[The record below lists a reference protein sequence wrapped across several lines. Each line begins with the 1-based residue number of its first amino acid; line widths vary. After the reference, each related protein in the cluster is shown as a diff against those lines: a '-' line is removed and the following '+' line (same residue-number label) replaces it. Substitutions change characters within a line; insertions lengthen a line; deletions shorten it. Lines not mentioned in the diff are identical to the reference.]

1 VNYEPLESILI
12 VFQNPAEGRLKEYDD
27 WYTHIH
33 IRDAMRLD
41 GAIAT
46 QRFVASRDQPVLG
59 GKRVNPG
66 YFAHTIYEW
75 ESAAK
80 SVMGHSTRAGTPSM
94 EITRD
99 CSFVGLRDYFYR
111 PVFLSHGWS
120 PERGFRRGDDVLTA
134 LIVPRAH
141 EPSGFINWFCTH
153 HVADTLA
160 LPGFGSVGL
169 FSLHEEQSLPLPS
182 RFPLVAI
189 YALSDRTAALRAW
202 AERHDAGF
210 DADLSARSQEV
221 EVGCWQPRIPR
232 LRAIEVAHPDPAAVA
247 EERRARA
254 AYGDRFLTQS
264 ELQNLLTTIRA

>member
-1 VNYEPLESILI
+1 MNYQPLESILI
-12 VFQNPAEGRLKEYDD
+12 VYQNPAEGRVKEYDD

-46 QRFVASRDQPVLG
+46 QRFVASEDQPVLG
-59 GKRVNPG
+59 GRSVNPG

-80 SVMGHSTRAGTPSM
+80 SVNGHGTRAGTPLM

-120 PERGFRRGDDVLTA
+120 FTQGFRRGDDVLTA
-134 LIVPRAH
+134 LIVPRAD
-141 EPSGFINWFCTH
+141 EPTRFVNWFCTD

-160 LPGFGSVGL
+160 LPGFASVGL

-182 RFPLVAI
+182 SFPLVAI
-189 YALSDRTAALRAW
+189 YALSDRSLALRAW
-202 AERHDAGF
+202 SKRHDSGS
-210 DADLSARSQEV
+210 DADLSAHSQTF

-232 LRAIEVAHPDPAAVA
+232 LRATEVLQPNNAAVA

-254 AYGDRFLTQS
+254 AYADRYLTQS
-264 ELQNLLTTIRA
+264 ELQHLLTSI